1 MTFKRGAKVEVG
13 LIEGILHFES
23 NYQKYLNKD
32 GSINKEGL
40 HELRSLYTIQFSY
53 DNRKWTEYLIYH
65 LSERTKTKWMR
76 KLKHKEYW
84 TDDEYFNTWL
94 LVKKITSGIKH
105 HLAFKK
111 CKKCNGYGRIFNTG
125 KLPNP
130 KCKTCKG
137 KGEIKIG

>member
-13 LIEGILHFES
+13 LIEGILEFES
-23 NYQKYLNKD
+23 SYQIYLNKD

-40 HELRSLYTIQFSY
+40 HELRSLYARPFNY
-53 DNRKWTEYLIYH
+53 NDRKWTGYLSYH
-65 LSERTKTKWMR
+65 LSERIKTKWIS

-105 HLAFKK
+105 NLTFKK
-111 CKKCNGYGRIFNTG
+111 CKKCNGHGRIFNTG
-125 KLPNP
+125 KLPNR
-130 KCKTCKG
+130 KCNACEG